1 MKPWAHRKRLLATV
15 GVLAVV
21 AGSVAVWT
29 AASPGAKPSGLQ
41 TYRNS
46 FLAFTYPAAW
56 APSVFTE
63 QTLHFHPMVYLS
75 TQPTHDPCRTIASA
89 LGGTTTT
96 CSWPVDRLAP
106 GGVVVLLE
114 NRGAPGA
121 TLANFS
127 GQTTRVG
134 GRSAK
139 VSTEQAG
146 TCRALGA
153 DATISAAISRPLQSN
168 WTALQACL
176 RGPNLAEQERQV
188 RALLSSMRFFQP

>member
-41 TYRNS
+41 AYKNS
-46 FLAFTYPAAW
+46 FLTFTYPAAW

-75 TQPTHDPCRTIASA
+75 TQPTHDPCRTTASA

-96 CSWPVDRLAP
+96 CGWPVDRLAP
-106 GGVVVLLE
+106 GGVVVVLE
-114 NRGAPGA
+114 NRGLP
-121 TLANFS
+121 LFSLSNFA
-127 GQTTRVG
+127 GVPTKIG
-134 GRSAK
+134 GRPAK
-139 VSTEQAG
+139 VATAEPG
-146 TCRALGA
+146 TCRVLGGEA
-153 DATISAAISRPLQSN
+153 SISAAIARPLVSN
-168 WTALQACL
+168 WTAFEACL
-176 RGPNLAEQERQV
+176 RGPNLAVQERQV
-188 RALLSSMRFFQP
+188 RAMLSSMRFLQP